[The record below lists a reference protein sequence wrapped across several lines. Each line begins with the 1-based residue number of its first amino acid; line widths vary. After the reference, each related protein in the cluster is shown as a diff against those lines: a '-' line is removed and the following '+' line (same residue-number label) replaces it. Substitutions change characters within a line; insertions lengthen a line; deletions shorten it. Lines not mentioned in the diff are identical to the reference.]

1 MATQPQVDLTKANG
15 IEFTV
20 RDEPWTKYKLEDGT
34 LVFGRLVILKIFRGD
49 EYDATGQPIYGWQ
62 SQNLFTTICPKTLR
76 GPPTVPPPTSL
87 DPSVTNTTHID
98 FERVG
103 SEKWNVYELSDGSLL
118 RTKLEVTGVLRTD
131 KFGQDGEPL
140 YIVNNQPI
148 HRMKVAP
155 NLIKKPQHQLPK
167 RDQEHKGLYG

>member
-15 IEFTV
+15 VEFTV
-20 RDEPWTKYKLEDGT
+20 KDEPWTKYKLEDGT
-34 LVFGRLVILKIFRGD
+34 LLFGRLVILKIFRGD

-62 SQNLFTTICPKTLR
+62 SQNLFTTISPKTLR
-76 GPPTVPPPTSL
+76 GSPTVPPPTTL
-87 DPSVTNTTHID
+87 DPGVTNTTPID

-103 SEKWNVYELSDGSLL
+103 FEKWNVYELSDGSLL

-155 NLIKKPQHQLPK
+155 NLIKKPQRPLPK